1 MKCSSLYPPGALPA
15 RAAYEYAGGR
25 VVFEALREAFPE
37 LVRPVYESQR
47 LTVYRREGIDQAL
60 AAAALQRTPLASLAR
75 SGGSSSGTTQHSD
88 GE

>member
-1 MKCSSLYPPGALPA
+1 MKSSLPYPPGALPT

-25 VVFEALREAFPE
+25 VVFEALRDAFPE

-60 AAAALQRTPLASLAR
+60 AAAALQKAPLVSLAR
-75 SGGSSSGTTQHSD
+75 PGGHSGGTTQHSA